1 MKNFLGIEIGGSKL
15 QFLVG
20 DDEIKILERKRF
32 NVEPAKG
39 AGGIR
44 QAIQDALPELL
55 TKWSP
60 AAIAVGFGGPVDWR
74 TGAISRS
81 HQIEGWSGFE
91 LGPWLQRL
99 TSRPVLVDNDANM
112 GALGEAMAGAG
123 KGFNPVFYI
132 TLGSGVGGGLVVN
145 GAIYH
150 GAKPGE
156 SEIGHVRLD
165 REGTIV
171 EDRCSGWAVDRRIR
185 KLVQEGDKGILAQLA
200 KGSTGGEAR
209 FLAKALQARQVR
221 NIEGYNKAV
230 PAEEKLPYWV
240 VVVDELADLMM
251 VSAGEVQTSLVRLA
265 QIARAVGIHLII
277 ATQRPS
283 VDVVTGLIKANFPT
297 RIAFQVASKVDSRT
311 VLDGNGA
318 EQLLGRGDMIYVPP
332 GANKQVRVH
341 GAWVSDDEV
350 KAICEF
356 LRTQGT
362 AIYEEIVLPT
372 EPGSGEGGD
381 AADRDDLYWDAV
393 QLVIG
398 QRQGSISFLQRR
410 MRLGYPKA
418 ARFIDMMEQDRILG
432 PGDGAKPR
440 EVLVG
445 PEYLAKRGR

>member
-60 AAIAVGFGGPVDWR
+60 AAIAVGFGGPVDWG
-74 TGAISRS
+74 TGGISRS

-156 SEIGHVRLD
+156 SEVGHVRLD

-185 KLVQEGDKGILAQLA
+185 KLVQEGDKGVLAQLA
-200 KGSTGGEAR
+200 KGANGGEAR
-209 FLAKALQARQVR
+209 FLAKALQAGDLAAHE
-221 NIEGYNKAV
+221 ILKETA
-230 PAEEKLPYWV
+230 
-240 VVVDELADLMM
+240 DELGWALSH
-251 VSAGEVQTSLVRLA
+251 VVHLFHPGVIVIGGGLSLVGEPVRAAVAEALPRHIMEVFRGTTEVRLA
-265 QIARAVGIHLII
+265 A
-277 ATQRPS
+277 
-283 VDVVTGLIKANFPT
+283 
-297 RIAFQVASKVDSRT
+297 
-311 VLDGNGA
+311 
-318 EQLLGRGDMIYVPP
+318 LG
-332 GANKQVRVH
+332 
-341 GAWVSDDEV
+341 E
-350 KAICEF
+350 
-356 LRTQGT
+356 
-362 AIYEEIVLPT
+362 
-372 EPGSGEGGD
+372 
-381 AADRDDLYWDAV
+381 DAV
-393 QLVIG
+393 PTGCLIAG
-398 QRQGSISFLQRR
+398 RQS
-410 MRLGYPKA
+410 
-418 ARFIDMMEQDRILG
+418 
-432 PGDGAKPR
+432 
-440 EVLVG
+440 VG
-445 PEYLAKRGR
+445 